1 MINTIYVHYGTTI
14 SSVHGGVDE
23 PSLVLDFSNNF
34 LQFGRIPPA
43 DSNNSKNM
51 AETYLQLCPTYT
63 CNLTL
68 HSDPKVTLTVNVQS
82 DKHIQF
88 NKTSANVKT

>member
-1 MINTIYVHYGTTI
+1 MIKTIYAATI
-14 SSVHGGVDE
+14 SSIHGGADE

-34 LQFGRIPPA
+34 LQFERIPPV

-63 CNLTL
+63 CNLML
-68 HSDPKVTLTVNVQS
+68 LSDPKVTLTVNVQP
-82 DKHIQF
+82 DKYIQF
-88 NKTSANVKT
+88 N